1 MAERLS
7 TAFVNAVNATGSVKS
22 VMADGIIRIYSGT
35 QPATADAVET
45 GTLLMKIT
53 VDAGEFTP
61 GSAAAGLEM
70 GTSTD
75 GVLSKAAA
83 ETWKGVGLAAASTGT
98 TAGWYRWYDNDES
111 TGADTDASKIR
122 VDGAIGTTSSYEMQ
136 LTNNVIV
143 EDGELILQTFNYN
156 FTKS

>member
-7 TAFVNAVNATGSVKS
+7 TGFVNAVNQTGSVKAT
-22 VMADGIIRIYSGT
+22 MADGVIYIYSGT
-35 QPATADAVET
+35 QPATADAAET
-45 GTLLMKIT
+45 GDLLMVVS
-53 VDAGEFTP
+53 VDAGTFTP

-75 GVLSKAAA
+75 GVLSKASG
-83 ETWKGVGLAAASTGT
+83 ETWKGVGLAAAGAGT
-98 TAGWYRWYDNDES
+98 QAGWYRWYANARTQGIS
-111 TGADTDASKIR
+111 TTAVR

-143 EDGELILQTFNYN
+143 EAGELILQTFNYN

>member
-7 TAFVNAVNATGSVKS
+7 TGFVNAVNATGSVKS
-22 VMADGIIRIYSGT
+22 VMQDGVIRIYSGT
-35 QPATADAVET
+35 QPADADSAET

-53 VDAGEFTP
+53 VDAGAFTP
-61 GSAAAGLEM
+61 GAATNGLEM

-75 GVLSKAAA
+75 GVLSKASG
-83 ETWKGVGLAAASTGT
+83 ETWKGVGLAAAGTGT
-98 TAGWYRWYDNDES
+98 TAGWYRWYSNTETTGSS
-111 TGADTDASKIR
+111 TSAIR